1 MTHQSN
7 NILIP
12 IVVIVVVVVVVLV
25 VVVLV
30 VVVLV
35 VVVLVVVAI
44 FVVVL
49 FVVVLVVVALVVSF
63 KGNVIE
69 VVLLGVEIM
78 VVCMKKEYTV
88 LPHTVRPRST
98 LSLHPGKT

>member
-12 IVVIVVVVVVVLV
+12 IVVIVVVIVVVVV
-25 VVVLV
+25 V
-30 VVVLV
+30 V

-63 KGNVIE
+63 KSNVIE
-69 VVLLGVEIM
+69 VVLHGVEIM

-98 LSLHPGKT
+98 LSLCPKKM

>member
-12 IVVIVVVVVVVLV
+12 IVVIVVV
-25 VVVLV
+25 V

-98 LSLHPGKT
+98 LSLCPRKT

>member
-7 NILIP
+7 NILIR
-12 IVVIVVVVVVVLV
+12 IVVIVVV
-25 VVVLV
+25 V

-98 LSLHPGKT
+98 LSLCPGKT

>member
-12 IVVIVVVVVVVLV
+12 IVVIVVVIVVVVV
-25 VVVLV
+25 V
-30 VVVLV
+30 V

-98 LSLHPGKT
+98 LSLCLGKM

>member
-12 IVVIVVVVVVVLV
+12 IVVIVVVIVVVVV
-25 VVVLV
+25 V
-30 VVVLV
+30 V

-49 FVVVLVVVALVVSF
+49 FVVVLVVVALVFSF

-98 LSLHPGKT
+98 LSLCLGKM